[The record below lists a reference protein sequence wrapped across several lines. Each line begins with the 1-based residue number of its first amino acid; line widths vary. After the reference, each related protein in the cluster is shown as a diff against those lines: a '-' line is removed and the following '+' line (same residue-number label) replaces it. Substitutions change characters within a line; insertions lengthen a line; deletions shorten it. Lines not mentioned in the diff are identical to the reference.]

1 MSRSAAGRTGAAA
14 CVARRSCVY
23 VCLALSCWPFAF
35 RSGAAL
41 VYRRKPRACSV
52 FQGGAG
58 GGRTYDSWERRCVG
72 VCAHV
77 CVCVSVHHAH
87 SQCTACGV
95 LCVCTHVPACLSVVT
110 VTVCMHRVR
119 VSHCSRTGQLSCH
132 SRDCCRGVRAAAG
145 RWLSGWLAL
154 CVTHGGVV

>member
-1 MSRSAAGRTGAAA
+1 MQQEGQGQQRVLHAAA
-14 CVARRSCVY
+14 VCMCVSHCPVGPLLSVQGLLWFIAVSHVRA
-23 VCLALSCWPFAF
+23 VCF
-35 RSGAAL
+35 R
-41 VYRRKPRACSV
+41 
-52 FQGGAG
+52 GGL
-58 GGRTYDSWERRCVG
+58 VG
-72 VCAHV
+72 VERMTRGRGVVWGSART